1 MLMSVE
7 PALSALH
14 ETIAAQVNF
23 DFESDIQSFGVADH
37 RLCRGYSERL
47 IQKGWCPFVIASAE
61 IAMPVF
67 FFLRYIDAAGYALR
81 NGGHEICTSD
91 ACKRNQIDF
100 DTYAQLHWK
109 PRCRCRYIKQN
120 IDKIFEIFGADL
132 IPVV

>member
-23 DFESDIQSFGVADH
+23 DFQSEIQSFGAADH
-37 RLCRGYSERL
+37 QLCRGYSERL

-67 FFLRYIDAAGYALR
+67 FFY
-81 NGGHEICTSD
+81 
-91 ACKRNQIDF
+91 
-100 DTYAQLHWK
+100 DTLTLLDM
-109 PRCRCRYIKQN
+109 P
-120 IDKIFEIFGADL
+120 
-132 IPVV
+132 